1 MVSLED
7 RVIEIAKTKGSFTA
21 DDLHVFDSELE
32 LYGMSHK
39 IYGSVIAGLKSQKLI
54 ESIDFVRSNRP
65 ECHNR
70 FIQVW
75 RLTE

>member
-7 RVIEIAKTKGSFTA
+7 RVLEIAKVKGAFTA

-32 LYGMSHK
+32 LFGVSRK
-39 IYGSVIAGLKSQKLI
+39 IYGSVIAGLMHQRLI
-54 ESIDFVRSNRP
+54 ESVAFVRGNRP

-75 RLTE
+75 RLTQ

>member
-1 MVSLED
+1 MVGLED
-7 RVIEIAKTKGSFTA
+7 RVLEIAKVKGIFTA

-32 LYGMSHK
+32 LYGITRK
-39 IYGSVIAGLKSQKLI
+39 IYGSILSSLKQQKLI

-70 FIQVW
+70 IIQVW
-75 RLTE
+75 RLTQ